1 MAWLDAND
9 YLFLESAAR
18 DRLTDLEPR
27 ISAADLGSSMRE
39 DDARCRQAEF
49 SSRAA
54 RWWST
59 PLPWRRHSTCRLYA
73 RRSAARAA

>member
-9 YLFLESAAR
+9 YLLLELAAR

-27 ISAADLGSSMRE
+27 ISVAHLGSPTRE
-39 DDARCRQAEF
+39 DDARSRQAEP

-59 PLPWRRHSTCRLYA
+59 PPTWRGHSTRCPCA
-73 RRSAARAA
+73 HRSTARAA